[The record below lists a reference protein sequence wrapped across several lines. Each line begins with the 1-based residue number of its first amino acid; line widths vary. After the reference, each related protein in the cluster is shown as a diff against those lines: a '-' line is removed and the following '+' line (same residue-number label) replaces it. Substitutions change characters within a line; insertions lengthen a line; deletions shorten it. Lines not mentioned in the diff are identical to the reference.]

1 MNDYLN
7 TGNEYLESV
16 DENGELHLYWQD
28 VDTSGKPTGAKHLLV
43 KYSKDRTILKILPTR
58 TSPTDPYPQF
68 GNVKEIWI
76 PAPIAPSS
84 LEDITNHDNEFS
96 SFQLL
101 GSPEGFG
108 HWFRYGLTI
117 PKNYAGIFN
126 EISELGQYRIVNMT
140 GRTDTLTE
148 DWAEIFTLP
157 YNVFLEYMKSIE
169 RTINRTAAVRQK
181 INHTSA
187 YNVIAELT
195 NTPKRKVFP
204 GRTLAI
210 KQITAAIDET
220 TPLTED
226 QLSELASTVDVEAKS
241 MAQKNPKEYKALI
254 ESMELVS
261 LEVLIEKFEENLQK
275 PNLNEKSWQKFFKN
289 NDFILKQIFS
299 MPVITYADEATL
311 SPPTMSG
318 GGTLIT
324 DFVFKNPL
332 TDSMLILEMKLPST
346 QLMAA
351 SDYRGKDKHASD
363 IYPTSRDLS
372 GSVAQIYA
380 QIASAKEHFRSIAYN
395 SPNSTSIETST
406 LSGALMIGSLK
417 NLTDRQR
424 ISFNHYRN
432 SLHGVQIVTY
442 DEVLSGI
449 KSLHEMLNHTKTS

>member
-1 MNDYLN
+1 MFDSLN
-7 TGNEYLESV
+7 TGTEYLESI
-16 DENGELHLYWQD
+16 DEDGEIHLYWQD
-28 VDTSGKPTGAKHLLV
+28 VDTSGKPTGAKHLLA

-58 TSPTDPYPQF
+58 TSPTEPHPQF
-68 GNVKEIWI
+68 GNIEEIWI
-76 PAPIAPSS
+76 SAPIDPSS
-84 LEDITNHDNEFS
+84 LEDITNHDNDYAG
-96 SFQLL
+96 FQLL
-101 GSPEGFG
+101 DMPEGFG

-117 PKNYAGIFN
+117 PTKYEGIFN
-126 EISELGQYRIVNMT
+126 EINKLGHYRIVDMT
-140 GRTDTLTE
+140 GRDDTPAE
-148 DWAEIFTLP
+148 DSAEIFTLP
-157 YNVFLEYMKSIE
+157 YSVFHDYRKSIE

-181 INHTSA
+181 INQTFA
-187 YNVIAELT
+187 FNVVAELT
-195 NTPKRKVFP
+195 STPKRTVFP

-226 QLSELASTVDVEAKS
+226 QLSELADTVSSEAKS
-241 MAQKNPKEYKALI
+241 MAHKSPTEYKALV

-275 PNLNEKSWQKFFKN
+275 PNFGEKSWQKFFKN

-299 MPVITYADEATL
+299 MPVVTYADEATL

-318 GGTLIT
+318 GGSVIT
-324 DFVFKNPL
+324 DFIFKNPL
-332 TDSMLILEMKLPST
+332 TDSMLILEIKLPST

-351 SDYRGKDKHASD
+351 SDYRGKDRHASD

-372 GSVAQIYA
+372 GSVAQVYA

-432 SLHGVQIVTY
+432 SLHGIQIVTY